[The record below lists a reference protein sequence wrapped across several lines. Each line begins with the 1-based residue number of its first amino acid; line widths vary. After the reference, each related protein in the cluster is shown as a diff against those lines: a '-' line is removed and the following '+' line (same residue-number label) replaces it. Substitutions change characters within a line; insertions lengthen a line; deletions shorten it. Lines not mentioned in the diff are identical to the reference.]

1 MRIGSL
7 SARTKAIIIQVVVF
21 AGLIAYFKVALPRI
35 EKARAEEAAAKR
47 EQRIE
52 SFVQSVVVEA
62 AVRENDAP
70 ATNEEQNPRSQ
81 LFPRLLGQWQRA
93 PASNGAT
100 RARPQRLRITPAV
113 DEVRETLGAPE
124 QNMTDFRGG
133 QHLTWTGKSH
143 RLDLSFNKG
152 RLYALALTD
161 LQTGKGMT
169 VFESSAQWQ
178 QF

>member
-1 MRIGSL
+1 MRIGAL
-7 SARTKAIIIQVVVF
+7 TVWTKAIIIQVMIL

-35 EKARAEEAAAKR
+35 EKARAEAAAAER

-62 AVRENDAP
+62 PGRENDAP
-70 ATNEEQNPRSQ
+70 AANGEKSPRSQ
-81 LFPRLLGQWQRA
+81 LFPRLLGQWQRP

-113 DEVRETLGAPE
+113 DEVQEALGAPE

-143 RLDLSFNKG
+143 KLDLSFNKG
-152 RLYALALTD
+152 GLYALALTD

>member
-1 MRIGSL
+1 MRIGTL
-7 SARTKAIIIQVVVF
+7 SVWTKAIIIQVVIF
-21 AGLIAYFKVALPRI
+21 AGVIVYFKVALPRI
-35 EKARAEEAAAKR
+35 EKARAEAAAAER

-52 SFVQSVVVEA
+52 AFVQSVAVEA
-62 AVRENDAP
+62 AGREDDAP
-70 ATNEEQNPRSQ
+70 AANEEKSPRAQ

-113 DEVRETLGAPE
+113 DEVQEALGAPE

-143 RLDLSFNKG
+143 KLDLSFNKG

-161 LQTGKGMT
+161 LRTGKGMT